1 MLRGID
7 QGDHYKVIMKTTMP
21 SNLMYPYSFLLYRL
35 LFDESNRT
43 RVLYRE
49 KIIIGEI
56 MQECEKNAGMKL

>member
-1 MLRGID
+1 
-7 QGDHYKVIMKTTMP
+7 
-21 SNLMYPYSFLLYRL
+21 MYPYSFLLYRL

-43 RVLYRE
+43 RK

>member
-1 MLRGID
+1 
-7 QGDHYKVIMKTTMP
+7 MP

-35 LFDESNRT
+35 LFDASNRT

>member
-1 MLRGID
+1 
-7 QGDHYKVIMKTTMP
+7 
-21 SNLMYPYSFLLYRL
+21 MYPYSFLLYRL
-35 LFDESNRT
+35 LFDAWNRT